1 MRLSSDRWLQE
12 SEPESKAEAAGQPE
26 GELRIEAEQMT
37 GVEDAAASPT
47 AAAKFE
53 EPPSESEVMLPA
65 FWGVFCRKALCRLMT
80 CMRRRGPQGAVSVP
94 HVQWR
99 GAVL

>member
-1 MRLSSDRWLQE
+1 MINDSDLLQE
-12 SEPESKAEAAGQPE
+12 SEAESQAEAAAPPE

-53 EPPSESEVMLPA
+53 EPPSESEVAP
-65 FWGVFCRKALCRLMT
+65 
-80 CMRRRGPQGAVSVP
+80 SD
-94 HVQWR
+94 
-99 GAVL
+99 